1 MEAQAFPYML
11 LFRDVGPET
20 YAAMSSEQR
29 DDLMQQW
36 NAWYDG
42 LAAQGKVQHGHP
54 LEPKVRVVSGTRGER
69 IVDGPFAEAKEA
81 IGGYFLL
88 TVADLD
94 EATEIA
100 QRCPS
105 LRYGMTVEVRPVA
118 EACPTLG
125 VKGRPMTSRE
135 HVHV

>member
-1 MEAQAFPYML
+1 MATATTPYL
-11 LFRDVGPET
+11 LFFREPPHDI
-20 YAAMSSEQR
+20 YRAMPADEQQVLA
-29 DDLMQQW
+29 DQW

-42 LAAQGKVQHGHP
+42 LAEQGKVQHGHP
-54 LEPKVRVVSGTRGER
+54 LHPESRMISGPRGER
-69 IVDGPFAEAKEA
+69 VVDGPFAEAKET

-88 TVADLD
+88 TVSGLD

-118 EACPTLG
+118 EFCPSLK
-125 VKGRPMTSRE
+125 VRGRAATQPA
-135 HVHV
+135 HA